1 MKMVLA
7 SIRYFVSLSHH
18 IIKLRIL
25 TMTLIGTACSCLG
38 VSPSGPGAI
47 DKSSLAAFIS
57 SGMIRSQRPS
67 SVCLL
72 VQGGMDITTGSV
84 ITSCQ
89 WNFILSLE
97 GCGVSPIPL
106 RILSTH
112 RALDLLQV
120 LCPSAYHH
128 FLRLT
133 SNTFYYLL
141 KF

>member
-57 SGMIRSQRPS
+57 LGVIGSQRTS
-67 SVCLL
+67 SVGLL
-72 VQGGMDITTGSV
+72 VQGGTDSTAGSV

-89 WNFILSLE
+89 WNSIRSLG

-106 RILSTH
+106 KMESTH
-112 RALDLLQV
+112 RALDLQQV
-120 LCPSAYHH
+120 RCVSEYSF
-128 FLRLT
+128 FLINRLPH
-133 SNTFYYLL
+133 
-141 KF
+141 